1 VNGVARN
8 AVVFPL
14 IGVFAAFM
22 SGCAVMDTGAFTRL
36 QDEMM
41 VLKKEMAVLKTAPP
55 PAPVP
60 AADRADTGE
69 IQSLRKSFADTNS
82 DFDRMRTD
90 QLAATTR
97 MDEARVEM
105 QRLTARQDAQD
116 RALQEIRGN
125 ADRVKEI
132 EKRLAALEER
142 IGKLAAP
149 APVPAPSAAPAPAA
163 SPAPE
168 SPREWKSPEE
178 MYEVAVGQVKGGN
191 PKKGRETLTDF
202 AAKYP
207 DHKLVPNALYWK
219 GEAFYAEKDFENAI
233 LTFQDVVDRYP
244 QGEKAPDAMYKQGL
258 SFLSL
263 KDDKN
268 ARILLDLVPKKYPKS
283 KAAEMA
289 KKKLKEIR

>member
-1 VNGVARN
+1 MNRVVRN

-14 IGVFAAFM
+14 IGAFAAVM
-22 SGCAVMDTGAFTRL
+22 AGCAVVDTGAFTRL
-36 QDEMM
+36 QDEMAG
-41 VLKKEMAVLKTAPP
+41 LKKEMAVLKTATP

-60 AADRADTGE
+60 DAGE
-69 IQSLRKSFADTNS
+69 IGAVRKNFADMNS
-82 DFDRMRTD
+82 DFDRVRTD

-97 MDEARVEM
+97 MDETRVEM
-105 QRLTARQDAQD
+105 QRIAARQDAQE
-116 RALQEIRGN
+116 RAMQEIPGN

-142 IGKLAAP
+142 LGKLAA
-149 APVPAPSAAPAPAA
+149 APAA
-163 SPAPE
+163 VPAPE
-168 SPREWKSPEE
+168 SPRTWKSAEE

-191 PKKGRETLTDF
+191 PKKGRETLSDF

-207 DHKLVPNALYWK
+207 NHKLIPNVLYWK

-244 QGEKAPDAMYKQGL
+244 RGEKAPDAMYKQGL

-263 KDDKN
+263 KDKKN

-289 KKKLKEIR
+289 KRKLKEIR

>member
-1 VNGVARN
+1 VTGVARN

-14 IGVFAAFM
+14 IGAIAAFM
-22 SGCAVMDTGAFTRL
+22 AGCAVMDTGAFARL
-36 QDEMM
+36 QDEM
-41 VLKKEMAVLKTAPP
+41 VGLKKEMAVLKTAPP

-60 AADRADTGE
+60 AAERVDVGE
-69 IQSLRKSFADTNS
+69 IGAVRKSFADLNA

-97 MDEARVEM
+97 MDDARVEM
-105 QRLTARQDAQD
+105 QRITARQDAQEQ
-116 RALQEIRGN
+116 AFQEIRGN

-142 IGKLAAP
+142 IGKLAA
-149 APVPAPSAAPAPAA
+149 APAA
-163 SPAPE
+163 VPVAPE

-191 PKKGRETLTDF
+191 PKKGRETLSDF
-202 AAKYP
+202 ASRYP
-207 DHKLVPNALYWK
+207 DHKLIPNALYWK
-219 GEAFYAEKDFENAI
+219 GEALYAEKDFENAI

-244 QGEKAPDAMYKQGL
+244 RGEKAPDAMYKQGL
-258 SFLSL
+258 SFLAL
-263 KDDKN
+263 KDSKN
-268 ARILLDLVPKKYPKS
+268 ARILLDLVQKKYPKS

>member
-1 VNGVARN
+1 VYGVARN

-14 IGVFAAFM
+14 IGAFAAFM
-22 SGCAVMDTGAFTRL
+22 AGCAVVDTGAFTRL

-41 VLKKEMAVLKTAPP
+41 GLKKEMAVLKTSPP

-60 AADRADTGE
+60 AAERSDAGE
-69 IQSLRKSFADTNS
+69 IRSVRKSFADMNS
-82 DFDRMRTD
+82 DFDRVRSD

-97 MDEARVEM
+97 MEEAQAEMRRV
-105 QRLTARQDAQD
+105 TARQDAQE

-132 EKRLAALEER
+132 EKRLASLEER
-142 IGKLAAP
+142 IGKLAA
-149 APVPAPSAAPAPAA
+149 VPAAVAAPAAA
-163 SPAPE
+163 PPPE

-178 MYEVAVGQVKGGN
+178 MYEVAVGQVKGGD
-191 PKKGRETLTDF
+191 PKKGRETLSDF

-207 DHKLVPNALYWK
+207 DHKLLPNALYWK
-219 GEAFYAEKDFENAI
+219 GEAFYVEKDFENAI
-233 LTFQDVVDRYP
+233 LTFQDVVDKYP
-244 QGEKAPDAMYKQGL
+244 QGEKASDAMYKQGL

-263 KDDKN
+263 KDKKN
-268 ARILLDLVPKKYPKS
+268 ALILLDLVSKKYPKS

>member
-1 VNGVARN
+1 MYGVMRN
-8 AVVFPL
+8 AVVYL
-14 IGVFAAFM
+14 LVGAFAAFLA
-22 SGCAVMDTGAFTRL
+22 GCAVVDTGAFTRL

-41 VLKKEMAVLKTAPP
+41 VLKKEMAALKAAPP

-60 AADRADTGE
+60 AAERPDAGE

-82 DFDRMRTD
+82 DIDRMRTD

-105 QRLTARQDAQD
+105 QRITSRQDAQE

-125 ADRVKEI
+125 ADRIKEI
-132 EKRLAALEER
+132 ERRLAALEER
-142 IGKLAAP
+142 IGKLAAAP
-149 APVPAPSAAPAPAA
+149 AAAAAPAPAVA
-163 SPAPE
+163 PAPDI
-168 SPREWKSPEE
+168 PREWKSPEE

-191 PKKGRETLTDF
+191 PKKGRETLSDF

-207 DHKLVPNALYWK
+207 DHKLIPNTLYWK

-233 LTFQDVVDRYP
+233 LTFQDVVDKYP
-244 QGEKAPDAMYKQGL
+244 RGEKAPDAMYKQGL

-263 KDDKN
+263 KDAKN

-289 KKKLKEIR
+289 KKKLKEIQ

>member
-1 VNGVARN
+1 V
-8 AVVFPL
+8 
-14 IGVFAAFM
+14 
-22 SGCAVMDTGAFTRL
+22 DTGAFTRL
-36 QDEMM
+36 QDEMAG
-41 VLKKEMAVLKTAPP
+41 LKKEMAVLKTAPP
-55 PAPVP
+55 PAPVL
-60 AADRADTGE
+60 AAERADAGE
-69 IQSLRKSFADTNS
+69 IQSLRKNFADSNS
-82 DFDRMRTD
+82 DFDRMRAD

-105 QRLTARQDAQD
+105 QKIIARQDAQD

-132 EKRLAALEER
+132 ETRLAALEER
-142 IGKLAAP
+142 IGKLA
-149 APVPAPSAAPAPAA
+149 VAPAA
-163 SPAPE
+163 VPAPE

-191 PKKGRETLTDF
+191 PKKGRETLSDF
-202 AAKYP
+202 ATKYP
-207 DHKLVPNALYWK
+207 NHKLIPNALYWK

-233 LTFQDVVDRYP
+233 LTFQDVVDKYP
-244 QGEKAPDAMYKQGL
+244 RGEKAPDAMYKQGL
-258 SFLSL
+258 SFLAL
-263 KDDKN
+263 KDNKN

>member
-1 VNGVARN
+1 MARN

-14 IGVFAAFM
+14 IGAFAAFM
-22 SGCAVMDTGAFTRL
+22 AGCAVMDTGAFTRL

-41 VLKKEMAVLKTAPP
+41 GLKKEMAVLKTAPP

-60 AADRADTGE
+60 GADE
-69 IQSLRKSFADTNS
+69 IGSVRKSFADMNS
-82 DFDRMRTD
+82 DYDRMRTD

-105 QRLTARQDAQD
+105 QRITARQDAQE
-116 RALQEIRGN
+116 RALQEMRGN
-125 ADRVKEI
+125 ADRMKEI

-142 IGKLAAP
+142 IGKLAATP
-149 APVPAPSAAPAPAA
+149 AAVPA
-163 SPAPE
+163 PAPE

-191 PKKGRETLTDF
+191 PKKGRETLSDF

-207 DHKLVPNALYWK
+207 GHKLIPNALYWK
-219 GEAFYAEKDFENAI
+219 GEAFFAEKDFDSAI
-233 LTFQDVVDRYP
+233 LTFQDVVDKYP
-244 QGEKAPDAMYKQGL
+244 RGEKAPDAMYKQGL
-258 SFLSL
+258 SFLAL
-263 KDDKN
+263 KDKKN
-268 ARILLDLVPKKYPKS
+268 ARILLDLVQKKYPKS

>member
-1 VNGVARN
+1 MARR

-14 IGVFAAFM
+14 IGAVAAFVA
-22 SGCAVMDTGAFTRL
+22 GCAVVDTGAFPRL
-36 QDEMM
+36 QDEM
-41 VLKKEMAVLKTAPP
+41 VGLKKEIAVLKTASP

-60 AADRADTGE
+60 AAERADAGE
-69 IQSLRKSFADTNS
+69 IQSLRKSFADMNS
-82 DFDRMRTD
+82 DFDRVRTD
-90 QLAATTR
+90 QLVAITR
-97 MDEARVEM
+97 MDEARVET
-105 QRLTARQDAQD
+105 QRVAARQEAQE
-116 RALQEIRGN
+116 RALQEVRGN

-132 EKRLAALEER
+132 EKRLAALEEK
-142 IGKLAAP
+142 IGKLAAAPAATPAPAVVPAP
-149 APVPAPSAAPAPAA
+149 APVPAP
-163 SPAPE
+163 E
-168 SPREWKSPEE
+168 SPRKWKSPEE

-191 PKKGRETLTDF
+191 PKAGRETLSDF

-207 DHKLVPNALYWK
+207 DHKLIPNALYWK

-233 LTFQDVVDRYP
+233 LAFQDVVDKYP
-244 QGEKAPDAMYKQGL
+244 AGEKAPDAMYKQGL

-263 KDDKN
+263 KDSKN

>member
-1 VNGVARN
+1 MNRVARN

-14 IGVFAAFM
+14 IGAFAAFVA
-22 SGCAVMDTGAFTRL
+22 GCAVMDTGAFSRL
-36 QDEMM
+36 QDEM
-41 VLKKEMAVLKTAPP
+41 VELKKEVAVLRTAPP
-55 PAPVP
+55 PAPSPDGDGSGSV
-60 AADRADTGE
+60 
-69 IQSLRKSFADTNS
+69 RKSIADMNS
-82 DFDRMRTD
+82 DFDRVKTD

-97 MDEARVEM
+97 MDEARDEM
-105 QRLTARQDAQD
+105 QRIASRQEAQE

-125 ADRVKEI
+125 ADRMKEI

-142 IGKLAAP
+142 IGKLAA
-149 APVPAPSAAPAPAA
+149 APAA
-163 SPAPE
+163 PPAPAPE
-168 SPREWKSPEE
+168 SPREGKSPEE

-191 PKKGRETLTDF
+191 PKKGRETLSDF

-207 DHKLVPNALYWK
+207 DHKLIPNVLYWK

-233 LTFQDVVDRYP
+233 LTFQDVVDKYP
-244 QGEKAPDAMYKQGL
+244 RGEKAPDAMYKQGM

-263 KDDKN
+263 KDKTN
-268 ARILLDLVPKKYPKS
+268 ARLLLELVPKKYPKS

>member
-1 VNGVARN
+1 VNRVARN

-14 IGVFAAFM
+14 IGAIAAFM
-22 SGCAVMDTGAFTRL
+22 AGCAVVDTGAFTRL
-36 QDEMM
+36 QDEMTG
-41 VLKKEMAVLKTAPP
+41 LKKEMAVLKTATP

-60 AADRADTGE
+60 GAAHADADG
-69 IQSLRKSFADTNS
+69 IGSVRKSFADLNS
-82 DFDRMRTD
+82 DFDRVRTD
-90 QLAATTR
+90 QLAATSR
-97 MDEARVEM
+97 MDEAQVEM
-105 QRLTARQDAQD
+105 QRITARQEAQD

-142 IGKLAAP
+142 IGKLSAAP
-149 APVPAPSAAPAPAA
+149 VAVPAP
-163 SPAPE
+163 E
-168 SPREWKSPEE
+168 TPREWKSPEE

-191 PKKGRETLTDF
+191 PKKGRETLSDF

-207 DHKLVPNALYWK
+207 NHKLIPSALYWK
-219 GEAFYAEKDFENAI
+219 GEAFFAEKDFENAI
-233 LTFQDVVDRYP
+233 LTFQDVVDKYP
-244 QGEKAPDAMYKQGL
+244 KGEKAPDAMYKQGL

-263 KDDKN
+263 KDKKN
-268 ARILLDLVPKKYPKS
+268 ARILLELVPKKYPKS